1 MAARIVKV
9 GIIGCGEVSQVI
21 HIPNFQNLSDTFI
34 VTYLCDVSAGALE
47 HCKNKIVNPSLRTTK
62 NAEELCQSQDVD
74 VVFIASNDAYHVAHI
89 LLGLRYNKF
98 VFCEK
103 PMALSLKDAE
113 TVLEAE
119 KSSSGRVMVGYMRRY
134 AGAFL
139 DAIKEIGGIGGISHA
154 TVRDILGPNSCFI
167 SQSGTFPKKFS
178 DHSDNDAVEL
188 AKKTGEALEQALTVE
203 LGIPVNPT
211 TANMWK
217 HLTGLA
223 SHDLSAMREC
233 LGTPHKVL
241 GASICLETGPQ
252 FWSALFK
259 YAGFAVCYESGWD
272 EIPRFDASIEV
283 FGNTKTVKICYDTP
297 YVKGLPT
304 TMVVRQ
310 LGPNGEYIESTV
322 RKTYEDPFTL
332 EMKELYEAVVDEK
345 KIIKTT
351 AADVMEDI
359 KIFQMV
365 MKTGY
370 AQLL

>member
-1 MAARIVKV
+1 MAFRKVKI

-21 HIPNFQNLSDTFI
+21 HIPNFQHLSDIFT

-47 HCKNKIVNPSLRTTK
+47 HCKSKISNPNLCTTK
-62 NAEELCQSQDVD
+62 NAEELCQSGDVD
-74 VVFIASNDAYHVAHI
+74 VVLVASNDAYHVPHI
-89 LLGLRYNKF
+89 LLGLKYNKF

-113 TVLEAE
+113 VVLEAE
-119 KSSSGRVMVGYMRRY
+119 RLSSGRVMVGYMRRY

-139 DAIKEIGGIGGISHA
+139 DAINEIGGIGEISHA

-167 SQSGTFPKKFS
+167 SQSGTFPRKFS
-178 DHSDNDAVEL
+178 DHSEDDAAEL
-188 AKKTGEALEQALTVE
+188 ATRTRQALEQALTVE

-211 TANMWK
+211 TANMWQ

-233 LGTPHKVL
+233 LGMPAKIL
-241 GASICLETGPQ
+241 GASICSDTGPQ

-259 YAGFAVCYESGWD
+259 YTGFAVCYESGWD

-283 FGNTKTVKICYDTP
+283 FGKTKTVKICYDTP

-332 EMKELYEAVVDEK
+332 EMKELYESVLDNK

-351 AADVMEDI
+351 ATDALADI
-359 KIFQMV
+359 KIFQMI

-370 AQLL
+370 TQLL

>member
-1 MAARIVKV
+1 MVFRKVKV

-21 HIPNFQNLSDTFI
+21 HIPNFQHLSDIFT
-34 VTYLCDVSAGALE
+34 VTYLCDISAMALE
-47 HCKNKIVNPSLRTTK
+47 HCKGKISNPHLQTTK
-62 NAEELCQSQDVD
+62 NAEELCQSQEVE
-74 VVFIASNDAYHVAHI
+74 VVLVASNDAYHVPHT
-89 LLGLRYNKF
+89 LLALKYNKF

-113 TVLEAE
+113 AVLEAE
-119 KSSSGRVMVGYMRRY
+119 KLSSGRVMVGYMRRY
-134 AGAFL
+134 AGAFV
-139 DAIKEIGGIGGISHA
+139 DAINEIGGIGGVTHA

-167 SQSGTFPKKFS
+167 AQSGTFPKKFS
-178 DHSDNDAVEL
+178 DHNENDAVEL
-188 AKKTGEALEQALTVE
+188 ATMTSQALEQALFVE

-217 HLTGLA
+217 HLSGLA
-223 SHDLSAMREC
+223 SHDLSVMREC
-233 LGTPHKVL
+233 LGVPNRVL
-241 GASICLETGPQ
+241 GASICSDTGPQ

-259 YAGFAVCYESGWD
+259 YPGFAVSYESGWD

-283 FGNTKTVKICYDTP
+283 FGRTKTVKICYDTP

-332 EMKELYEAVVDEK
+332 EMKELYEAVVNEN

-351 AADVMEDI
+351 ATDAVADI
-359 KIFQMV
+359 KIFQMI

-370 AQLL
+370 EQSL

>member
-1 MAARIVKV
+1 M
-9 GIIGCGEVSQVI
+9 
-21 HIPNFQNLSDTFI
+21 
-34 VTYLCDVSAGALE
+34 ALE
-47 HCKNKIVNPSLRTTK
+47 HCKGKISNPHLQTTK
-62 NAEELCQSQDVD
+62 NAEELCQSQDVE
-74 VVFIASNDAYHVAHI
+74 VVLVASNDAYHVPHT
-89 LLGLRYNKF
+89 LLALKYNKF

-113 TVLEAE
+113 AVLEAE
-119 KSSSGRVMVGYMRRY
+119 KLSSGRVMVGYMRRY
-134 AGAFL
+134 AGAFV
-139 DAIKEIGGIGGISHA
+139 DAINEIGGIGGVTHA

-167 SQSGTFPKKFS
+167 AQSGTFPKKFS
-178 DHSDNDAVEL
+178 DHNENDAVEL
-188 AKKTGEALEQALTVE
+188 ATMTSQALEQALSVE

-217 HLTGLA
+217 HLSGLA

-233 LGTPHKVL
+233 LGVPNRVL
-241 GASICLETGPQ
+241 GASICSDTGPQ

-259 YAGFAVCYESGWD
+259 YPGFAVSYESGWD

-283 FGNTKTVKICYDTP
+283 FGRTKTVKICYDTP

-332 EMKELYEAVVDEK
+332 EMKELYEAVVNEN

-351 AADVMEDI
+351 ATDAVADI
-359 KIFQMV
+359 KIFQMI

-370 AQLL
+370 EQSL